1 MLDPGPRAG
10 TREMIAVPLCGI
22 RNSAYRSC
30 PFSRKKTSGYMERKW
45 IFPPGGDEQ
54 VVKELAIS
62 MEVTPLVA
70 RLLLARGV
78 KNAQEA
84 RLFLDPRMSDCHDP
98 FTMKDMDIT
107 VIRLEKALREKERIM
122 IYGDYD
128 VDGITGTALLWR
140 SLSYLGG
147 EVSCYLPNRARE
159 GYGISPGGIEEAQKR
174 GVRLL
179 VSVDCGI
186 TAHQEVELARSLGID
201 CIITDHH
208 EPKDSLPQAAAV
220 LDPKRQDCGYQF
232 KELAGVGVAYKML
245 QGLYRHLGL
254 DEAQL
259 QENLDLVA
267 LGTLA
272 DIVPLNGENRVLAKY
287 GLEKIRSSAK
297 PGIRAL
303 LEVTGLTGKPLDS
316 GQIVFMLAPRINA
329 VGRIGEAD
337 TALRLLITENQD
349 EAFAIAKTLDQENRK
364 RKEIDDQIL
373 TDAVGMVKQRVDLD
387 QEMVIVLESE
397 AWHQGVIGIVA
408 SRLVEQF
415 YRPTI
420 LIAVDGDKGK
430 GSARSIAAFHLHEAL
445 KGCQEHL
452 LGFGGHKYAAG
463 MSIEAAKIPEFRRK
477 VNQIA
482 RQTLTSEDL
491 IPSQVLDALV
501 DLDEV
506 DFDTARS
513 FAKFAPFGPGN
524 RHPVLACQQLR
535 VVGSPYI
542 VGKNHLK
549 FKVKQKHRVFDTI
562 GFSFGESLEEIEDPD
577 ASLDMAFVLE
587 ENEWQGQKKLQL
599 RLKDIKVR

>member
-1 MLDPGPRAG
+1 
-10 TREMIAVPLCGI
+10 
-22 RNSAYRSC
+22 
-30 PFSRKKTSGYMERKW
+30 MERKW
-45 IFPPGGDEQ
+45 IFPEGGDEQ
-54 VVKELAIS
+54 LVKELAVS
-62 MEVTPLVA
+62 LEVTPLVA
-70 RLLLARGV
+70 RLLLVRGI
-78 KNAQEA
+78 KNADEA
-84 RLFLDPRMSDCHDP
+84 RLFLDPQMSDCHDP
-98 FTMKDMDIT
+98 FTMKGMD
-107 VIRLEKALREKERIM
+107 VIVDRLERALREKERIM

-147 EVSCYLPNRARE
+147 DVNWYLPSRAKE
-159 GYGISPGGIEEAQKR
+159 GYGISSSGVEEAQRR
-174 GVRLL
+174 GVKLI

-186 TAHQEVELARSLGID
+186 TAHQEVELARSLGIE

-208 EPKDSLPQAAAV
+208 EPKESLPDAVAV
-220 LDPKRQDCGYQF
+220 LDPKRPDCSYQF

-272 DIVPLNGENRVLAKY
+272 DIVPLTGENRVLAKY
-287 GLEKIRSSAK
+287 GLEKIRSSSK

-329 VGRIGEAD
+329 AGRIGEAD
-337 TALRLLITENQD
+337 SALRLLITENQD
-349 EAFAIAKTLDQENRK
+349 EAFAIARTLDQENRK
-364 RKEIDDQIL
+364 RKEIDDRIL
-373 TDAVGMVKQRVDLD
+373 ADAVSMVKQRVDLD
-387 QEMVIVLESE
+387 QVMVIVLESE
-397 AWHQGVIGIVA
+397 NWHQGVIGIVA

-420 LIAVDGDKGK
+420 LIAVDGEKGK

-463 MSIEAAKIPEFRRK
+463 MSIETAKIPEFRQK
-477 VNQIA
+477 MNQIA
-482 RQTLTSEDL
+482 KQTLTSDDL
-491 IPSQVLDALV
+491 MPTQALDVLV

-506 DFDTARS
+506 DSNTARS

-524 RHPVLACQQLR
+524 RHPVLASQQLR

-549 FKVKQKHRVFDTI
+549 FKVKQKQRVFDAI
-562 GFSFGESLEEIEDPD
+562 GFSFGDLLDEVEDPD
-577 ASLDMAFVLE
+577 ATLDMAFVLE

>member
-1 MLDPGPRAG
+1 
-10 TREMIAVPLCGI
+10 
-22 RNSAYRSC
+22 
-30 PFSRKKTSGYMERKW
+30 MEKKW
-45 IFPPGGDEQ
+45 IFPSEEDEQ
-54 VVKELAIS
+54 LVKELAVSLEIS
-62 MEVTPLVA
+62 PLVA
-70 RLLLARGV
+70 RLLQSRGI
-78 KNAQEA
+78 KNIDEA
-84 RLFLDPRMSDCHDP
+84 RLFLDPQISDCHDP
-98 FTMKDMDIT
+98 FIMKDMT
-107 VIRLEKALREKERIM
+107 LVVARLEKALRDKERIM

-140 SLSYLGG
+140 SLSFLGG
-147 EVSCYLPNRARE
+147 DVIWYLPNRARE
-159 GYGISPGGIEEAQKR
+159 GYGISANGVQEAKNR
-174 GVRLL
+174 GVKLL
-179 VSVDCGI
+179 ISVDCGI

-208 EPKDSLPQAAAV
+208 EPKETLPEAV
-220 LDPKRQDCGYQF
+220 AILDPKRIDSVYPYQ
-232 KELAGVGVAYKML
+232 ELAGVGVAYKML
-245 QGLYRHLGL
+245 QGLYRHLGI
-254 DEAQL
+254 DEEQL

-272 DIVPLNGENRVLAKY
+272 DIVPLTGENRVLAKF
-287 GLEKIRSSAK
+287 GLEKLRSSTK

-337 TALRLLITENQD
+337 SALRLLITENQD
-349 EAFAIAKTLDQENRK
+349 EAFAIAKTLDQENRR

-373 TDAVGMVKQRVDLD
+373 ADAINMVKQRVDLEQD
-387 QEMVIVLESE
+387 MVIVLESE
-397 AWHQGVIGIVA
+397 NWHQGVIGIVA

-420 LIAVDGDKGK
+420 LISVDGDKAK
-430 GSARSIAAFHLHEAL
+430 GSARSISAFHLHEAL
-445 KGCQEHL
+445 KNCQEHL

-463 MSIEAAKIPEFRRK
+463 MSIETTKISDFRQK
-477 VNQIA
+477 VNQFA
-482 RQTLTSEDL
+482 KQTLSSEDL
-491 IPSQVLDALV
+491 IPTQVLDAVV

-524 RHPVLACQQLR
+524 RHPVLGSQQLR

-549 FKVKQKHRVFDTI
+549 FKVKQKQRVFDTI
-562 GFSFGESLEEIEDPD
+562 GFSFGDVLDEIEDPD
-577 ASLDMAFVLE
+577 ATLDMAFVLE